1 MSIGS
6 IATRLYQIQSNR
18 NISILGASIQMMRE
32 NLAIKFSLYN
42 MVRSL
47 TKSDFLATVAQI
59 KFGNLTPQQKREKKA
74 EEEVKT
80 ENQRFKRFTI
90 GSINNLSR
98 KIDTLT
104 SITERNTEL
113 ISTIVS
119 DLGYFKGQRKINVMN
134 SGKTAFNTGIK
145 STIKSKIED
154 INAEIAKLK
163 GGERGG
169 EGRGGKGSGGPKT
182 DAIKSFIKDNQKTI
196 AVAAGISAA
205 VAMGY
210 KNLTDEQ
217 KRKVASEVAKG
228 LKVTKEYI
236 GDLLKDVDL
245 TKMVLKGAEFLTLGT
260 VERTARRMRGESG
273 IPTSDL
279 DPSDPNYEVKL
290 QATAMAESVSKYFDP
305 AIRAYLLYKIARGT
319 GVIGASSRLLLSGL
333 DFGASKVKSYR
344 KAKAIGSTKA
354 AIKVARNARF
364 NDTLK
369 KWQMDKEAAIKNAE
383 SKTRG
388 KGARKTK
395 SSIKLIESQ
404 FQRTK
409 PTLKSVTAADQ
420 ARRRLQRISKI
431 VSVSRVGKVLR
442 KVHSALNFFSKL
454 PGLRILG
461 IANIGFALLQ
471 ITKMIETQSDY
482 DKGEISSEEYKG
494 SMISGWAN
502 IATGLGTSGIGML
515 AGFMVGGPAGALGG
529 IGLGLL
535 ADFGLSYTDTGKQIS
550 NFVGEKL
557 FNVFN
562 NLSDKAGTGSKYK
575 KNEKDKTSIL
585 QKSNF
590 DMDQYLEKLRK
601 HEGPNYDTMT
611 DFGYVGAYGIGSA
624 MLETYGFLKPG
635 STKEFGDKG
644 KDAAIYHP
652 SAWIKSSLKDFLS
665 DKDLQDNLAFSA
677 NTDNLDK
684 LTRRGAIKKGLDGA
698 SIAAA
703 LIAAWHGGVG
713 NAAKFLL
720 RGEDTPDFYFKNA
733 SVGTSYAWMKQNYS
747 DDLSGTRTSSS
758 SASPNAM
765 SPNAMPSAFNF
776 ETATLDLLNKQG
788 SSASSVSTPPTTSTS
803 QQSNSV
809 DPGTVMATA
818 ALQSVAAIMPQL
830 NAVST
835 ETVRLRQRMKEDS
848 VFPSSLN
855 SDMERY
861 A

>member
-1 MSIGS
+1 M
-6 IATRLYQIQSNR
+6 
-18 NISILGASIQMMRE
+18 
-32 NLAIKFSLYN
+32 
-42 MVRSL
+42 
-47 TKSDFLATVAQI
+47 
-59 KFGNLTPQQKREKKA
+59 
-74 EEEVKT
+74 
-80 ENQRFKRFTI
+80 
-90 GSINNLSR
+90 
-98 KIDTLT
+98 
-104 SITERNTEL
+104 
-113 ISTIVS
+113 
-119 DLGYFKGQRKINVMN
+119 
-134 SGKTAFNTGIK
+134 
-145 STIKSKIED
+145 
-154 INAEIAKLK
+154 
-163 GGERGG
+163 
-169 EGRGGKGSGGPKT
+169 
-182 DAIKSFIKDNQKTI
+182 
-196 AVAAGISAA
+196 
-205 VAMGY
+205 
-210 KNLTDEQ
+210 
-217 KRKVASEVAKG
+217 
-228 LKVTKEYI
+228 KVTKEYI

-260 VERTARRMRGESG
+260 VERASRRMRGESG
-273 IPTSDL
+273 IDTSDL

-290 QATAMAESVSKYFDP
+290 QAASLAESVSKFLDP
-305 AIRAYLLYKIARGT
+305 AIKTYLLYKIGRGT
-319 GVIGASSRLLLSGL
+319 GILGKSAKLLTYGMSY
-333 DFGASKVKSYR
+333 GASKVRSYR
-344 KAKAIGSTKA
+344 KAKAFGSTRA
-354 AIKVARNARF
+354 AVKVARNARF
-364 NDTLK
+364 NDALK
-369 KWQMDKEAAIKNAE
+369 KWQMDKETAIKSAE
-383 SKTRG
+383 GKTRG

-395 SSIKLIESQ
+395 SSIKLIENQ
-404 FQRTK
+404 FEKIK
-409 PTLKSVTAADQ
+409 PTLKTETAAGRAQ
-420 ARRRLQRISKI
+420 RRIQRISKI

-442 KVHSALNFFSKL
+442 KVHSGLSFFSKV
-454 PGLRILG
+454 PFLRRLG
-461 IANIGFALLQ
+461 IANIGFS
-471 ITKMIETQSDY
+471 IYNIIKMIETQSDY
-482 DKGEISSEEYKG
+482 DKGEITSEEYKG
-494 SMISGWAN
+494 SMISGWAS

-515 AGFMVGGPAGALGG
+515 AGFMLGGPAGAIGG
-529 IGLGLL
+529 IGLGIL
-535 ADFGLSYTDTGKQIS
+535 ADLGLSFSETGNQVS

-562 NLSDKAGTGSKYK
+562 NLSDKAGTGSRYK
-575 KNEKDKTSIL
+575 KNEKDKTSIM

-624 MLETYGFLKPG
+624 MLETYGFLKSG
-635 STKEFGDKG
+635 SVKEFGDRG

-652 SAWIKSSLKDFLS
+652 SAWIQSSLKDFLS
-665 DKDLQDNLAFSA
+665 DKDLQDDLAYTA
-677 NTDNLDK
+677 NTDNLDR
-684 LTRRGAIKKGLDGA
+684 LTRRGAIKEGQDGS

-733 SVGTSYAWMKQNYS
+733 SVATSYAWMKQNYS

-758 SASPNAM
+758 SASP
-765 SPNAMPSAFNF
+765 SAMPSAFNF